1 MNWKMTET
9 ILLASSP
16 LSADALYNDIS
27 STFQSQGEFILPS
40 HFPEWLACYEKDSQS
55 LHKMPPLA
63 VFRPNSLDCLPAFI
77 HACARLGIP
86 ITPRCGGTGLAGGA
100 LASQKGIIL
109 LTGHFK
115 ELSDY
120 DPVQGTLW
128 AEAGCTP
135 RQIGSSLA
143 NEEWGFSFSIGSAG
157 VAGLAGCLS
166 TNASPYDRATT
177 ESIVNKILEV
187 ELIDGT
193 GKIRSVPASFVCGS
207 EGILGIITRLHVKL
221 DQKNNVKCI
230 IYGLS
235 ENCFEHLDILRKCAA
250 VKSILWRPEN
260 QQTPF
265 QIILEE
271 QNWRLEATV
280 FNLKKHF
287 SLIPENTSHAPFLLN
302 QMPKGCSFYS
312 LCSSLPIDK
321 IVKGRECLQQ
331 LCQNLELDCTSSAQL
346 LDGRIFGLI
355 YSDSDQRTFARTME
369 TFFVE
374 WVNILDKLG
383 GTIASSHGIGKIFPP
398 FMTPFFQEGG
408 LLSLQKLK
416 SQSDPHQI
424 FSKNN
429 ILPSPGK
436 CLEKVRD

>member
-1 MNWKMTET
+1 MTET
-9 ILLASSP
+9 ILLAPPSY
-16 LSADALYNDIS
+16 LSADTLYSDIAA
-27 STFQSQGEFILPS
+27 TFQSQGEFILPS
-40 HFPEWLACYEKDSQS
+40 HFPEWLACYEKDSQN
-55 LHKMPPLA
+55 LHKMPPIA
-63 VFRPNSLDCLPAFI
+63 VFRAKSLDCLPAFI
-77 HACARLGIP
+77 HACTRLGIS

-128 AEAGCTP
+128 VEAGSTA
-135 RQIGSSLA
+135 RQINSSLSE
-143 NEEWGFSFSIGSAG
+143 EEWGLSFSMESAG

-166 TNASPYDRATT
+166 TNACPYDRATS
-177 ESIVNKILEV
+177 ESIANKILEV
-187 ELIDGT
+187 ELIDGM
-193 GKIRSVPASFVCGS
+193 GKTRNVPASFVCGS

-221 DQKNNVKCI
+221 DRKIDFKTL
-230 IYGLS
+230 IYGLK
-235 ENCFEHLDILRKCAA
+235 ENCFEHLEILRKCAA
-250 VKSILWRPEN
+250 VKSVLWRPEN
-260 QQTPF
+260 KNPF

-271 QNWRLEATV
+271 QNWRIEAAIP
-280 FNLKKHF
+280 FLKKHF
-287 SLIPENTSHAPFLLN
+287 SLMPEQKSHAPFHLS
-302 QMPKGCSFYS
+302 QVPKGCSFFP
-312 LCSSLPIDK
+312 LCSSLPVDK
-321 IVKGRECLQQ
+321 IAKGRECLQQ
-331 LCQNLELDCTSSAQL
+331 ICQDLELNCTSSAQL

-355 YSDSDQRTFARTME
+355 YSNSDQRLFARTME

-374 WVNILDKLG
+374 WVNILDKLE

-424 FSKNN
+424 FSRNN